1 MFTKRCTFV
10 LLIIDSEEI
19 LLHIN
24 SILAMLVNKEKN
36 IVQCATELARELHK
50 GQVDKAGVD
59 YFTGHLTA
67 VAKMGTTW
75 QQQVVG
81 YLHDA
86 SEDTP
91 HSVEEVLNLL
101 DAKLRTPLSDTDRLE
116 LADALHLLDHH
127 LAPDREIYI
136 QRIKSN
142 ALAKAVK
149 MHDLT
154 HNMDLTRIPNPAK
167 KDYERI
173 ERYKKEYDYL
183 SGL

>member
-1 MFTKRCTFV
+1 
-10 LLIIDSEEI
+10 
-19 LLHIN
+19 
-24 SILAMLVNKEKN
+24 MLVNKEEN
-36 IVQCATELARELHK
+36 IVQCAAELARELHK
-50 GQVDKAGVD
+50 GQVDKAGID

-67 VAKMGTTW
+67 VAQMGSTW
-75 QQQVVG
+75 QEQAVG

-91 HSVEEVLNLL
+91 NSVEQVLYLL
-101 DAKLRTPLSDTDRLE
+101 DEKLEIPLSDTDREE
-116 LADALHLLDHH
+116 LAVALRLLNHH
-127 LAPDREIYI
+127 LAPNRETYI

-154 HNMDLTRIPNPAK
+154 HNMDLSRLTNPVT
-167 KDYERI
+167 KDLERV

>member
-1 MFTKRCTFV
+1 
-10 LLIIDSEEI
+10 
-19 LLHIN
+19 
-24 SILAMLVNKEKN
+24 MLVNKEKD
-36 IVQCATELARELHK
+36 IVQCAAELARELHK

-59 YFTGHLTA
+59 YFIDHLTA
-67 VAKMGTTW
+67 VAKMGSTW
-75 QQQVVG
+75 KQQVVG

-101 DAKLRTPLSDTDRLE
+101 DAKLGTPLSDTDRLE
-116 LADALHLLDHH
+116 LADALHLFNHH
-127 LAPDREIYI
+127 LAPNRETYI

-142 ALAKAVK
+142 TLATAVK

>member
-1 MFTKRCTFV
+1 MF
-10 LLIIDSEEI
+10 
-19 LLHIN
+19 
-24 SILAMLVNKEKN
+24 VNKEED
-36 IVQCATELARELHK
+36 IVQCAAELARELHK
-50 GQVDKAGVD
+50 GQVDKAGID

-67 VAKMGTTW
+67 VAQMGSTW
-75 QQQVVG
+75 QEQVVG

-91 HSVEEVLNLL
+91 NSVEQVLNLL
-101 DAKLRTPLSDTDRLE
+101 DEKLETPLSDTDREE
-116 LADALHLLDHH
+116 LAVALRLLNHH
-127 LAPDREIYI
+127 LAPDRETYI
-136 QRIKSN
+136 QRIKCN

-154 HNMDLTRIPNPAK
+154 HNMDLSRLTNPVT
-167 KDYERI
+167 KDLERV

>member
-1 MFTKRCTFV
+1 
-10 LLIIDSEEI
+10 
-19 LLHIN
+19 
-24 SILAMLVNKEKN
+24 MLVIKEKD
-36 IVQCATELARELHK
+36 IVQCAAELARELHK

-67 VAKMGTTW
+67 VAKMGSTW
-75 QQQVVG
+75 KEQVVG

-101 DAKLRTPLSDTDRLE
+101 DAKLGTPLSDTDRLE
-116 LADALHLLDHH
+116 LADALYLLNHH
-127 LAPDREIYI
+127 LAPDRETYI

-154 HNMDLTRIPNPAK
+154 HNMDLTRLTNHVT
-167 KDYERI
+167 KDLERV

>member
-1 MFTKRCTFV
+1 
-10 LLIIDSEEI
+10 
-19 LLHIN
+19 
-24 SILAMLVNKEKN
+24 MLVNKEKD
-36 IVQCATELARELHK
+36 IVQCAAVLACELHK

-75 QQQVVG
+75 QHQVVG
-81 YLHDA
+81 YLH
-86 SEDTP
+86 
-91 HSVEEVLNLL
+91 VEEVLNLL
-101 DAKLRTPLSDTDRLE
+101 DAKLGTPLSDTDRLE
-116 LADALHLLDHH
+116 LADALHLLNHH
-127 LAPDREIYI
+127 LAPDRETYI

-142 ALAKAVK
+142 ALATAVK

>member
-1 MFTKRCTFV
+1 
-10 LLIIDSEEI
+10 
-19 LLHIN
+19 
-24 SILAMLVNKEKN
+24 MLVNQEKD
-36 IVQCATELARELHK
+36 IVQCAAALACQLHR

-59 YFTGHLTA
+59 YFTGHLTT
-67 VAKMGTTW
+67 VAKMGSTW
-75 QQQVVG
+75 KEQVVG

-101 DAKLRTPLSDTDRLE
+101 DAKSRTPLSDTDRLE
-116 LADALHLLDHH
+116 LADALHLLNHH
-127 LAPDREIYI
+127 LAPDRETYI

-154 HNMDLTRIPNPAK
+154 HNMDLSRLTNPVAK
-167 KDYERI
+167 DLERVA
-173 ERYKKEYDYL
+173 RYKTEYDYL
-183 SGL
+183 SRLLIIDD

>member
-1 MFTKRCTFV
+1 
-10 LLIIDSEEI
+10 
-19 LLHIN
+19 
-24 SILAMLVNKEKN
+24 MLVNQEKD
-36 IVQCATELARELHK
+36 IVQCAAALACQLHR

-59 YFTGHLTA
+59 YFTGHLTT
-67 VAKMGTTW
+67 VAKMGSTW
-75 QQQVVG
+75 KEQVVG

-116 LADALHLLDHH
+116 LADALHLLNHH

-154 HNMDLTRIPNPAK
+154 HNMDLSRLTNPVAK
-167 KDYERI
+167 DLERVA
-173 ERYKKEYDYL
+173 RYKTEYDYL
-183 SGL
+183 SRLLIIDD

>member
-1 MFTKRCTFV
+1 
-10 LLIIDSEEI
+10 
-19 LLHIN
+19 
-24 SILAMLVNKEKN
+24 MLVNKEKN
-36 IVQCATELARELHK
+36 IVQCAAVLAYELHK

-116 LADALHLLDHH
+116 LADALHLLNHH
-127 LAPDREIYI
+127 LAPDRETYI
-136 QRIKSN
+136 HRIKEN
-142 ALAKAVK
+142 ALATAVK

-154 HNMDLTRIPNPAK
+154 HNMDLSRLTNPVT
-167 KDYERI
+167 KDLERV

>member
-1 MFTKRCTFV
+1 MGSTW
-10 LLIIDSEEI
+10 
-19 LLHIN
+19 
-24 SILAMLVNKEKN
+24 KE
-36 IVQCATELARELHK
+36 
-50 GQVDKAGVD
+50 
-59 YFTGHLTA
+59 
-67 VAKMGTTW
+67 
-75 QQQVVG
+75 QVVG

-116 LADALHLLDHH
+116 LANALHLLNHH
-127 LAPDREIYI
+127 LAPDRETYI

>member
-1 MFTKRCTFV
+1 
-10 LLIIDSEEI
+10 
-19 LLHIN
+19 
-24 SILAMLVNKEKN
+24 MLVNKEEN
-36 IVQCATELARELHK
+36 IVQCAAELARELHK
-50 GQVDKAGVD
+50 GQVDKAGID
-59 YFTGHLTA
+59 YFTDHLTT
-67 VAKMGTTW
+67 VAKMGSTW
-75 QQQVVG
+75 KEQVVG

-101 DAKLRTPLSDTDRLE
+101 DAKLGTPLSDTDRLE
-116 LADALHLLDHH
+116 LADALHLLNHH
-127 LAPDREIYI
+127 LAPDRETYI

-142 ALAKAVK
+142 ALATAVK

-154 HNMDLTRIPNPAK
+154 HNMDLSRIPNPAK

>member
-1 MFTKRCTFV
+1 
-10 LLIIDSEEI
+10 
-19 LLHIN
+19 
-24 SILAMLVNKEKN
+24 MLVNKEED
-36 IVQCATELARELHK
+36 IVQCAAVLACELHK

-59 YFTGHLTA
+59 YFTGHLTT

-116 LADALHLLDHH
+116 LADALHLLNHH
-127 LAPDREIYI
+127 LAPDRETYI

-142 ALAKAVK
+142 ALAKVVK

-154 HNMDLTRIPNPAK
+154 HNMDLTRIPNTTK
-167 KDYERI
+167 KDNKCFKQYQRESV
-173 ERYKKEYDYL
+173 YL
-183 SGL
+183 RKIKTVPSINLLK